1 MKGLSYMHK
10 KFYELI
16 YDYLYQLCY
25 NEPRNFSIVS
35 NAIFWNGM
43 LNMYNTYSA
52 IPLALAENFE
62 GTCGDFLL
70 FKLEYVGQP
79 PKLDNFKN
87 IFNKLIK
94 NVFAYS
100 NLRNYSY
107 RISYDLFSTNTYI
120 FSVYYAVNRKQVRA
134 LNEWAQKNLKQ
145 TKKTFLSSVVALI
158 DSDLEKELKLYG
170 C

>member
-1 MKGLSYMHK
+1 MYK

-16 YDYLYQLCY
+16 YDYLYQLY
-25 NEPRNFSIVS
+25 YKEPQNFSIVS
-35 NAIFWNGM
+35 NTIFWNGM

-52 IPLALAENFE
+52 IPLDLAESFE
-62 GTCGDFLL
+62 GTCGEFLL

-79 PKLDNFKN
+79 LKLDNFKN

-107 RISYDLFSTNTYI
+107 RISCDLLVANTYI
-120 FSVYYAVNRKQVRA
+120 FSVYYAVNRKQVKA
-134 LNEWAQKNLKQ
+134 LNEWAQKNLRQ
-145 TKKTFLSSVVALI
+145 TKKAYLSSVVALM
-158 DSDLEKELKLYG
+158 DSELEKEMKIHG
-170 C
+170 I